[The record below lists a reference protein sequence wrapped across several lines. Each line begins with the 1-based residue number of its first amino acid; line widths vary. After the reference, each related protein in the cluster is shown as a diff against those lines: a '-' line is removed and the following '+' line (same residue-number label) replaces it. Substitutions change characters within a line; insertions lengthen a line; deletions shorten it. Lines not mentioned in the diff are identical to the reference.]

1 MAASQKLINEELKR
15 RVISLNNGSRE
26 FRKIWISGGP
36 GVGKTALIHGLI
48 GELKWRDKTVE
59 WIDEV
64 IRDCPFPIDKG
75 ADFKTEMWV
84 IEHQHYRE
92 IQKLKHMPQFL
103 LCDRGMLDQ
112 AVYSTMLFDG
122 KKMSDKE
129 YNIILTTVLDWLKT
143 YDFGIVVSPTDK
155 EITTDGFRATSKD
168 YQWEM
173 HNYFLGVLD
182 AIGANYVVI
191 KGSHEERIKQA
202 VEHLKKKGML

>member
-1 MAASQKLINEELKR
+1 MPTAEKQVNEELKKR
-15 RVISLNNGSRE
+15 LNSLSNGNRPV
-26 FRKIWISGGP
+26 RKIWISGGP

-75 ADFKTEMWV
+75 ADFKTEMWI

-92 IQKLKHMPQFL
+92 LQKLKHMPQFV

-112 AVYSTMLFDG
+112 AVYGTMLFDG
-122 KKMSDKE
+122 KKMSEKE
-129 YNIILTTVLDWLKT
+129 YNIILTTVLEWMKT
-143 YDFGIVVSPTDK
+143 YDFGIVASPSDK
-155 EITTDGFRATSKD
+155 EITTDGFRATNKD

-173 HNYFLGVLD
+173 HNYFLSVLN
-182 AIGANYVVI
+182 ALGADYVVI
-191 KGSHEERIKQA
+191 KGSHEERIKQ
-202 VEHLKKKGML
+202 VIGHMKKKGFI

>member
-15 RVISLNNGSRE
+15 RVNALNNGSRE
-26 FRKIWISGGP
+26 FRKIWVSGGP

-122 KKMSDKE
+122 KKMTEKE
-129 YNIILTTVLDWLKT
+129 YNIVLRTILDWIKT
-143 YDFGIVVSPTDK
+143 YDFGIVVSPTEK
-155 EITTDGFRATSKD
+155 EITTDGFRATNKD

-173 HNYFLGVLD
+173 HNYFIGVLD
-182 AIGANYVVI
+182 ALGANYIVI
-191 KGSHEERIKQA
+191 KGSHDERIKQV
-202 VEHLKKKGML
+202 VENLKKKGLL